1 MTIAAKTKIEP
12 ESADAPGEKP
22 AKAVC
27 KPAQRTDIISY
38 TVDKAD
44 TIVAVSGLWD
54 EFARDNGGEKSQA
67 SAVIGRKLDQFIN
80 GDATRMFV
88 RTMIMSA
95 RTLKRPIYRPYRC
108 DSSKDKRFMEMTI
121 LPQEDGM
128 VVLVHRELHHEPLAQ
143 RTPRIVAS
151 LGASNNALLKRCSLC
166 NRIEIQG
173 IWSEIDE
180 ALAANRLEAGA
191 TSLKV
196 VYGVCP
202 DCLTRRGTP
211 L

>member
-1 MTIAAKTKIEP
+1 MASAPETKINP
-12 ESADAPGEKP
+12 ESAAVSEEKLP
-22 AKAVC
+22 NPVS
-27 KPAQRTDIISY
+27 KPAQRTDIVGY
-38 TVDKAD
+38 TVDRTD
-44 TIVAVSGLWD
+44 TIVAVSGQWD
-54 EFARDNGGEKSQA
+54 AFARENGGEKLLA

-121 LPQEDGM
+121 LPREDGM
-128 VVLVHRELHHEPLAQ
+128 VEVIHRELHHEPLAQ
-143 RTPRIVAS
+143 KIPLIVAPKGS
-151 LGASNNALLKRCSLC
+151 SGTFHKRCSLC
-166 NRIEIQG
+166 NRIETQG
-173 IWSEIDE
+173 VWNEIDE
-180 ALAANRLEAGA
+180 ALNTNRLEPG
-191 TSLKV
+191 TRSLKV

-202 DCLTRRGTP
+202 DCLTRRGIV

>member
-1 MTIAAKTKIEP
+1 MTTTS
-12 ESADAPGEKP
+12 ESKNKAESVSAPGEKP
-22 AKAVC
+22 AKVES

-38 TVDKAD
+38 TVDKTD

-121 LPQEDGM
+121 LPQENGM
-128 VVLVHRELHHEPLAQ
+128 VELVHRELHHEPLAQ
-143 RTPRIVAS
+143 KIPHIVAP
-151 LGASNNALLKRCSLC
+151 LGASHNSLLKRCSLC

-180 ALAANRLEAGA
+180 ALNTNRLEPG
-191 TSLKV
+191 TRSLKV

-202 DCLTRRGTP
+202 DCLTRRGIP